1 MLRRIPATLLVY
13 LAIFVTTLFAA
24 ASWAAGPDDSVDFL
38 MKPNQQTATPAAAV
52 TRVKPA
58 PVARTTQIPICG
70 PAPVFMYPGL
80 PVMKT
85 KPDTYGVFPEA
96 LDCVLPQ
103 PGPGQWEMS
112 AQVLFARVRGKVS
125 FNPNAW
131 YWGGGLGATLWY
143 YNQEMGFTDILGLPA
158 HQVVG
163 EFTARY
169 QFRPNWAARFSIL
182 GFEMNSTG
190 GNGDWWAYGWG
201 LQTKWTHYYSRLGLI
216 YDALHNCKAKLSVF
230 ADWVHVDDTLSIG
243 CTSCGYLGN
252 TKWGKNSDAMIAGME
267 LQRCMRTFANGGT
280 FSLDCKAGGI
290 FLDDIEGYDVSAG
303 ARYSVPLNC
312 GRAGYAKGGYRAVE
326 LKKYRTDLV
335 FSQALEGGFLEMG
348 LIF

>member
-1 MLRRIPATLLVY
+1 MLRRIPATLPVY
-13 LAIFVTTLFAA
+13 LAILVTTLFAA

-38 MKPNQQTATPAAAV
+38 LKPNQAANTPPPVV
-52 TRVKPA
+52 TRVKSSPA
-58 PVARTTQIPICG
+58 VRPARVMDCG
-70 PAPVFMYPGL
+70 PAQVPVYPAM

-85 KPDTYGVFPEA
+85 RPQACAMFPGA
-96 LDCVLPQ
+96 LDCLLPQ
-103 PGPGQWEMS
+103 PAPGQWDMS
-112 AQVLFARVRGKVS
+112 AQILFARVRGKVS

-131 YWGGGLGATLWY
+131 YWGGGIGYSLWW
-143 YNQEMGFTDILGLPA
+143 YNQEMGFTDSLGLPA

-163 EFTARY
+163 EFSARY
-169 QFRPNWAARFSIL
+169 QFRPNWAMRFSIL
-182 GFEMNSTG
+182 GFEMNSSG
-190 GNGDWWAYGWG
+190 GNSDWWAYGWG
-201 LQTKWTHYYSRLGLI
+201 LQSKWTHYYSRLGLI

-243 CTSCGYLGN
+243 CTSCGSLGN
-252 TKWGKNSDAMIAGME
+252 TKWGKNSDSMIAGME
-267 LQRCMRTFANGGT
+267 LQRCVQTFANGGT
-280 FSLDCKAGGI
+280 VSLDCRAGGI

-326 LKKYRTDLV
+326 LKKYRTDLI

-348 LIF
+348 FIF